1 MPKKESRVE
10 IMQVQFYTINWFRIP
25 QIFVGRLPEIN
36 LQTCVNCSA
45 QTTIFSSICS
55 GCGDDPLDFN
65 MANKR
70 SRLLAELLQGEILP
84 VDSLDILIRNAESD
98 FMPDESALMK

>member
-1 MPKKESRVE
+1 
-10 IMQVQFYTINWFRIP
+10 
-25 QIFVGRLPEIN
+25 
-36 LQTCVNCSA
+36 
-45 QTTIFSSICS
+45 
-55 GCGDDPLDFN
+55 

-84 VDSLDILIRNAESD
+84 VDSLDVLIRNAESN